1 MHFHSVRNK
10 MMLSTF
16 LLILVCALIVIAICN
31 QQMETHF
38 FQYLQDPSALAGQQ
52 GGENCGQGLGMGRGM
67 MGGGMGMGGMRRRM
81 MMGAAERTGGIACQ
95 FG

>member
-31 QQMETHF
+31 QQMETHL
-38 FQYLQDPSALAGQQ
+38 FQ
-52 GGENCGQGLGMGRGM
+52 
-67 MGGGMGMGGMRRRM
+67 
-81 MMGAAERTGGIACQ
+81 
-95 FG
+95 

>member
-1 MHFHSVRNK
+1 

-38 FQYLQDPSALAGQQ
+38 SSISRIPPPWPGSR
-52 GGENCGQGLGMGRGM
+52 GEKTAVRDWAWE
-67 MGGGMGMGGMRRRM
+67 
-81 MMGAAERTGGIACQ
+81 GA
-95 FG
+95 

>member
-38 FQYLQDPSALAGQQ
+38 SSISRIPPPWPGSR
-52 GGENCGQGLGMGRGM
+52 GEKTAVRDWAWE
-67 MGGGMGMGGMRRRM
+67 
-81 MMGAAERTGGIACQ
+81 GA
-95 FG
+95 

>member
-38 FQYLQDPSALAGQQ
+38 FQYLQDPPPWPGSR
-52 GGENCGQGLGMGRGM
+52 GEKTAVRDWAWE
-67 MGGGMGMGGMRRRM
+67 
-81 MMGAAERTGGIACQ
+81 GA
-95 FG
+95 

>member
-31 QQMETHF
+31 QQMETPLF
-38 FQYLQDPSALAGQQ
+38 SSISRIPPPWPGSR
-52 GGENCGQGLGMGRGM
+52 GEKTAVRDWAWE
-67 MGGGMGMGGMRRRM
+67 
-81 MMGAAERTGGIACQ
+81 GA
-95 FG
+95 